1 MSFFRR
7 MFFVGIILLCSC
19 RTPLPGFDFDLFK
32 GTEGYHLA
40 LAVKNESINEI
51 TNIVNQKKVPIDIL
65 DPKFGHSLL
74 MLAVANDLPLSVN
87 RLLELGAD
95 PNKKSVTNS
104 NSNSEM
110 VTPVFI
116 ACNHIYKRNYCDATI
131 LKTLIKYGG
140 EVDDEIEVEFVNAEY
155 KSILT
160 PLMEA
165 TKSDCL
171 DIVKLLV
178 QSGADINKYDY
189 KEGNGPISN
198 AIIHGNLNVL
208 RYLIIDKNIIIPN
221 YCFVRQAHNETLRE
235 ELSVIDFLNEQS
247 YGENSEQYKIRN
259 EIVDYLKK
267 KISKQHPNKFKNGV
281 GSRIT
286 GRGSMIR

>member
-1 MSFFRR
+1 MSFFGR
-7 MFFVGIILLCSC
+7 MFFVVIILLYSC
-19 RTPLPGFDFDLFK
+19 GKPLPGFDFDLFK
-32 GTEGYHLA
+32 GTEGYQLA
-40 LAVKNESINEI
+40 LAVKNESIDEI
-51 TNIVNQKKVPIDIL
+51 THIVNQKKVPIDIL

-74 MLAVANDLPLSVN
+74 MLAVANDLPLSVK
-87 RLLELGAD
+87 RLVELGAD
-95 PNKKSVTNS
+95 PNKRSVTNS
-104 NSNSEM
+104 NSTNEI

-116 ACNHIYKRNYCDATI
+116 ASNHVYKRNYCDTII
-131 LKTLIKYGG
+131 LKTLIEHGG
-140 EVDDEIEVEFVNAEY
+140 KVDDEIEVAFAKAEFM
-155 KSILT
+155 SIET

-198 AIIHGNLNVL
+198 AITHWNLNVL
-208 RYLIIDKNIIIPN
+208 RYLIMDKNIIIPS
-221 YCFVRQAHNETLRE
+221 YCFVRQAHNETPRE

-247 YGENSEQYKIRN
+247 YSENSQQYKIRN

-267 KISKQHPNKFKNGV
+267 KVSK
-281 GSRIT
+281 
-286 GRGSMIR
+286 